1 MITTILMIT
10 TVAFANFAEYE
21 LPEFTVPEPSD
32 LEDLDYE
39 TDVLRRRTG
48 GVLEAAS
55 ASSSNLKKKGKKKLA
70 KQAGKTFA
78 KLRATEKKIA
88 RETCSFACPSEVAL
102 MAVGSRKAAKMC
114 DDAGCEYDDSTGRI
128 CTEPTD
134 VYQLGV
140 NVYLQT
146 HKLKDFKAWKNWNTQ
161 ELIAAITTM
170 GDDLALAKQE
180 LRDVRDR
187 CP

>member
-1 MITTILMIT
+1 MLFT

-32 LEDLDYE
+32 LEEFDYE

-48 GVLEAAS
+48 GVLAAAS
-55 ASSSNLKKKGKKKLA
+55 GGNLKKKGKKKLA
-70 KQAGKTFA
+70 KLGGKTFA
-78 KLRATEKKIA
+78 KLRSTEKKIA
-88 RETCSFACPSEVAL
+88 QKRCAFACPSEVAL
-102 MAVGSRKAAKMC
+102 MAVGSRKAEKMC
-114 DDAGCEYDDSTGRI
+114 DDAGCDYDDSTGRI

-134 VYQLGV
+134 VYQLGA

-161 ELIAAITTM
+161 DLVVAVESMAA
-170 GDDLALAKQE
+170 DLDLAKQE
-180 LRDVRDR
+180 LRDVKDR